1 VAATSAF
8 GQEFTSWKQ
17 MHMAVVAAFDLDV
30 RKNFE
35 ASIAQRFATSGF
47 QVTTPI
53 GGSKGF

>member
-1 VAATSAF
+1 
-8 GQEFTSWKQ
+8 

-35 ASIAQRFATSGF
+35 ASIAQRFATSGP

-53 GGSKGF
+53 GGQKDSKGNPLNILLIQV